1 MFEKWQLLRTTE
13 WMVEVIDNEV
23 LNNIVMQR
31 VFTPTEI
38 KDLIQKN
45 SLKLI
50 F

>member
-1 MFEKWQLLRTTE
+1 MFEKWQLLRTTQ
-13 WMVEVIDNEV
+13 WMVEVMEPE
-23 LNNIVMQR
+23 LMNNIIIQR

>member
-1 MFEKWQLLRTTE
+1 
-13 WMVEVIDNEV
+13 MVEVIDNEV